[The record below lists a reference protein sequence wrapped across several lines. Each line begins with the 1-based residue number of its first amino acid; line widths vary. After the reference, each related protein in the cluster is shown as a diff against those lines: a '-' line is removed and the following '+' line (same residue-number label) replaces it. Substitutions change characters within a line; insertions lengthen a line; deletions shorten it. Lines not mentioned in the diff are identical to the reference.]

1 MKRTRWYDGEQKP
14 VYVGVYERKFG
25 KTSSYF
31 PNTTFFTRWN
41 GENWS
46 KNRVTVDD
54 ADTQRRWAH
63 LQHLPWRGLVK

>member
-25 KTSSYF
+25 KASSYF

-63 LQHLPWRGLVK
+63 LQHLPWRGLTK